1 MCKVVGYNMGI
12 YVVFFDKSFLS
23 SSRDPLKWHYYSNF
37 TDIEAKK
44 VK

>member
-12 YVVFFDKSFLS
+12 YIVFFDKSFLS
-23 SSRDPLKWHYYSNF
+23 SSHDPLKWHYYSNF